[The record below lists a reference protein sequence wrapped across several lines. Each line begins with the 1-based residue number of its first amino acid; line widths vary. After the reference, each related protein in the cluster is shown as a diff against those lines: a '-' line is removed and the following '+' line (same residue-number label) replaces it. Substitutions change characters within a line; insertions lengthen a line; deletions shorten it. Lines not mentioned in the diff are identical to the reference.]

1 MIKTFREL
9 SRLTGLTAGSL
20 RNRHC
25 DGRLPL
31 TSQKSGRSLEF
42 DPVEVRAWV
51 SAGMPSSQEWRASAD
66 TP

>member
-9 SRLTGLTAGSL
+9 SRQTGLTAPSL

-31 TSQKSGRSLEF
+31 TTQKSGRSLEF
-42 DPVEVRAWV
+42 DIVEVKEWV
-51 SAGMPSSQEWRASAD
+51 AAGMPSSPGWRKAR
-66 TP
+66 